1 MATLEQLLKKNRK
14 ILLVFLAANFILLTD
29 ASGQYFGRNKPGYR
43 SFEFDVLQTPHFE
56 IYHYLKNDSLINSL
70 SHWSENWYKI
80 HQKIFRDTFNLKN
93 PVVFYSNHA
102 DFQQTNTISGEIGV
116 GTGGVTESL
125 KNRVI
130 MPIAPTLSQTDHT
143 LGHELV
149 HAFQYHLFLQR
160 DTFKNSSINNIPL
173 WMIEGMA
180 EYLSIGSV
188 DPNTSMWMRDA
199 LLNNDFPTL
208 RKLSTDPKY
217 FPYRYGQAFWAMI
230 GKTWGDTVI
239 IPLLQRTA
247 RVGFDKAAESLLG
260 YDEKTLSGMWKSAME
275 LHYGPYIKEKSDS
288 VIGTRLVYDKNSGR
302 MNVSPS
308 ISPDGK
314 YVAFFSE
321 RNIFTLDLFLADATT
336 GKTIK
341 RLSSVVK
348 NNNIDDFE
356 FIESSG
362 TWSPDSRKFAFV
374 VFSKGANRLA
384 ILDVKKRKI
393 TGEYSIP
400 GVPAFAN
407 PAWSPDG
414 ESIVLSGLVEGIS
427 DLYLYNI
434 KSGNVEKLTSDFT
447 ANLHPSWSSDGNS
460 IVFSQENI
468 DEARNE
474 RKFSFNIAILD
485 MKSRTVRRIDV
496 FSDAFNMNP
505 KFSPDDQN
513 IYFLSNVDGFRNLF
527 RYDLEKGTVY
537 RLTDYITGISGI
549 TKYAPAITISDNGKL
564 VYNYYLKG
572 KYQLISAYEDEFRAE
587 EFDPDYTDLD
597 AGTLPPVRHITL
609 NLVDT
614 TLYNMKQISYLPSD
628 SIKEVPYRPKFKLDY
643 ISNNASIGVSN
654 GMYRNNLGGSINMI
668 FSDMVGNN
676 QLYSSLSLNGE
687 IYDFGGQVAYV
698 NQKNKL
704 KWGSAISHIPYRAGN
719 MFFSRDSISID
730 KDRVPVNNLV
740 LDYMRIFEDNISLFA
755 ALPLSQTKRFEGT
768 MSSSWYYYRIDRYNN
783 YYSLDGY
790 AIGATREKMDAPSGG
805 NYQQIS
811 LAYVED
817 NSYFGMTAP
826 MQGHRSRY
834 QVEKYFGSA
843 NIYTALVDYRKYI
856 YMKPLTLAFRTY
868 NYGMFGRD
876 AESGVLPPVYLG
888 YPWLIR
894 GYEDLSFTGDNSLD
908 ENTFNPSRL
917 SGSKVSVANVELRL
931 PLTGPERLAVIKS
944 KYLLTDLNLFVDA
957 GLAWNRNNDLNW
969 QRGNRTNIEAVTP
982 TGIEDVSRFPLFSTG
997 VSLRVNVLGY
1007 LIIEPYYAFP
1017 LQNGGFRNGQ
1027 FGLNFVPGW

>member
-1 MATLEQLLKKNRK
+1 METIIRILKTNRK
-14 ILLVFLAANFILLTD
+14 FLLFYLAAGFLLIPD
-29 ASGQYFGRNKPGYR
+29 ISAQYFGRNKPGYR
-43 SFEFDVLQTPHFE
+43 SFEFDVVQTPNFE

-70 SHWSENWYKI
+70 SNWSENWYNI
-80 HQKIFRDTFNLKN
+80 HQKVFKDTFKVNN
-93 PVVFYSNHA
+93 PVVFYNNHA

-116 GTGGVTESL
+116 GTAGVTESL

-130 MPIAPTLSQTDHT
+130 MPVAPTLSQTDHT

-149 HAFQYHLFLQR
+149 HAFQYHLFLHK
-160 DTFKNSSINNIPL
+160 DTLKNSSINNIPL

-180 EYLSIGSV
+180 EYLSIGSI

-199 LLNNDFPTL
+199 LHNNDFPTL
-208 RKLSTDPKY
+208 KKLSTDSKY

-247 RVGFDKAAESLLG
+247 KLGFDKAAKTVLG

-275 LHYGPYIKEKSDS
+275 LHYGPLMKGTTDS
-288 VIGTRLVYDKNSGR
+288 ITGKRLVYEGNSGR

-321 RNIFTLDLFLADATT
+321 RNIFTLDLFLADANT

-341 RLSSVVK
+341 RLSSVIK
-348 NNNIDDFE
+348 NTEIDDFE

-362 TWSPDSRKFAFV
+362 TWSPDSKKFAFV
-374 VFSKGANRLA
+374 IFSKGANRLA
-384 ILDVKKRKI
+384 ILDVKKRRI

-400 GVPAFAN
+400 GVPAFSN

-414 ESIVLSGLVEGIS
+414 EKIVLSGLVEGVS

-434 KSGNVEKLTSDFT
+434 NTGKAEKLTDDFT
-447 ANLHPSWSSDGNS
+447 ANLHPAWSSDGNS
-460 IVFSQENI
+460 IVFSQETL
-468 DEARNE
+468 DESNE
-474 RKFSFNIAILD
+474 RKFSFNIAVLD
-485 MKSRTVRRIDV
+485 LNSRRVRKIDL
-496 FSDAFNMNP
+496 FNNAFNMNP
-505 KFSPDDQN
+505 KFSPDN
-513 IYFLSNVDGFRNLF
+513 WSIYFLSNVDGFRNLF
-527 RYDLEKGTVY
+527 RYDLTSGTVY
-537 RLTDYITGISGI
+537 KLTDYVTGISGI
-549 TKYAPAITISDNGKL
+549 TPYAPAISISDEGKM
-564 VYNYYLKG
+564 VYIYYMKG
-572 KYQLISAYEDEFRAE
+572 KYQLIAADKDQFSEK
-587 EFDPDYTDLD
+587 EFDRNHTGID

-614 TLYNMKQISYLPSD
+614 TLYNMKQISSLPVD
-628 SIKEVPYRPKFKLDY
+628 SIKEVPYKPKFELDY

-698 NQKNKL
+698 NQKNRL

-719 MFFSRDSISID
+719 MFLTTDSISIN
-730 KDRVPVNNLV
+730 KEMVLVNNLV
-740 LDYMRIFEDNISLFA
+740 LDYMRMFEDNISLFA

-768 MSSSWYYYRIDRYNN
+768 ISSSWYYYRIDRYNN

-790 AIGATREKMDAPSGG
+790 AIGETREKVDAPSGS

-811 LAYVED
+811 VAYVED

-826 MQGHRSRY
+826 MQGHRARY
-834 QVEKYFGSA
+834 QLEKYFGSA
-843 NIYTALVDYRKYI
+843 DIFTALVDFRKYF
-856 YMKPLTLAFRTY
+856 YLKPLTLAFRTY
-868 NYGMFGRD
+868 NFGMFGSD
-876 AESGVLPPVYLG
+876 AESGVLPPIYLG

-894 GYEDLSFTGDNSLD
+894 GYEDLSFTGDAALD
-908 ENTFNPSRL
+908 GNNFNPSRL

-931 PLTGPERLAVIKS
+931 PMTGPERLAVIKS
-944 KYLLTDLNLFVDA
+944 KYLLTDLNLFMDA
-957 GLAWNRNNDLNW
+957 GLAWNKNNDLSW
-969 QRGNRTNIEAVTP
+969 KRGNRINIESFTP
-982 TGIEDVSRFPLFSTG
+982 EGVEDVSRFPILSTG
-997 VSLRVNVLGY
+997 VSMRVNVLGY